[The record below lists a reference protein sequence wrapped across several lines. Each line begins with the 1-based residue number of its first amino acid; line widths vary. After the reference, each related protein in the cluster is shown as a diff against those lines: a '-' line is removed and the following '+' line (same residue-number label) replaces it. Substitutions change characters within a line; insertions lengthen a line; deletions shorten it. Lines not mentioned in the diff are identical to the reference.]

1 MIFEFVIVYQQ
12 NSDTDIRQILIETLT
27 LSLQDNYDEF
37 EPDTVEQAII
47 FQTQRIGNQST
58 NEDGNTTQTII
69 LGFTLDLPEE
79 TNEAQT
85 VVEEFAKAL
94 TEETTPISHIVK
106 FEDPLLQTKLAQ
118 WSAEIF
124 AIEMKLRRVL
134 TLIYLNAYQGVEP
147 YKLLR
152 DEKEQIATKE
162 KPSDQDMQEALENQ
176 FFYLVF
182 SQYISLNQRPD
193 PKINDLLEN
202 IRSFVQYE
210 ELQAEITRKPVQDS
224 RDADFLAALKN
235 KMGAIEKMRNC
246 IAHHRRP
253 SLRTEN
259 GYQIAKPEI
268 NELLKKYLERWLC
281 RETSESE
288 LLENDLDEES
298 SPELSEVEDA

>member
-12 NSDTDIRQILIETLT
+12 NSDTNIRQILIDTLT

-37 EPDTVEQAII
+37 ESDTVAQMII
-47 FQTQRIGNQST
+47 LQTQRIGNQST

-79 TNEAQT
+79 TEEAER

-94 TEETTPISHIVK
+94 TEETSPISHIVK
-106 FEDPLLQTKLAQ
+106 FEDPLLQFKLAQ

-152 DEKEQIATKE
+152 DEKEQPAAKDKPTDKE
-162 KPSDQDMQEALENQ
+162 MQDALENQ
-176 FFYLVF
+176 FFHLLF
-182 SQYISLNQRPD
+182 SEYVNLNQRPD
-193 PKINDLLEN
+193 PKINDLLDN
-202 IRSFVQYE
+202 IRNFIRYD

-224 RDADFLAALKN
+224 YDADFLAALKN
-235 KMGAIEKMRNC
+235 KIGAIEKMRNC

-253 SLRTEN
+253 SSRTEE
-259 GYQIAKPEI
+259 GYQNAQPLISQ
-268 NELLKKYLERWLC
+268 LLDEYLERWSWN
-281 RETSESE
+281 EAANGSS
-288 LLENDLDEES
+288 DEES
-298 SPELSEVEDA
+298 SS

>member
-12 NSDTDIRQILIETLT
+12 NSDTDIRQILIDTLT

-37 EPDTVEQAII
+37 ESDTVAQMIAL
-47 FQTQRIGNQST
+47 QTQRMGNQST

-94 TEETTPISHIVK
+94 TEALSPISHIVK
-106 FEDPLLQTKLAQ
+106 FEDPLLQAELAQ

-147 YKLLR
+147 YNLL
-152 DEKEQIATKE
+152 KEETMQPTTQTDN
-162 KPSDQDMQEALENQ
+162 KPTAEQMQKTLENQ
-176 FFYLVF
+176 FFHLVF
-182 SQYISLNQRPD
+182 SQYGKLNQRPD
-193 PKINDLLEN
+193 PKLNDLLQN
-202 IRSFVQYE
+202 IRNFIQYE

-224 RDADFLAALKN
+224 YDADFLVALKE
-235 KMGAIEKMRNC
+235 KIGAIEKMRNC
-246 IAHHRRP
+246 IAHHRHPPRK
-253 SLRTEN
+253 TEEDYRN
-259 GYQIAKPEI
+259 AQPLISQ
-268 NELLKKYLERWLC
+268 LLDEYLEQWTC
-281 RETSESE
+281 MG
-288 LLENDLDEES
+288 
-298 SPELSEVEDA
+298 